1 VHDPS
6 LFPHPTLSP
15 GEHFF
20 MPLKVNIGLA
30 KKLGQPNYGSTGASC
45 SLQFELDSSQMSQD
59 PDGFRQN
66 LRNAYDAC
74 RQAIQDELH
83 RQLNPPALQEG
94 KVAEKEKPP
103 IVDQE
108 QGPATPESAT
118 VSAVPAVP
126 NPATTTPATCGL
138 VQTSPRASQR
148 QLNYIPHLANGM
160 SGLTPHRLE
169 ILSATTCGK
178 RLAHLTSADASLL
191 IETLKDIQA
200 GDKDLCGSPQE
211 VCV

>member
-1 VHDPS
+1 
-6 LFPHPTLSP
+6 
-15 GEHFF
+15 
-20 MPLKVNIGLA
+20 MALKVNIGLA

-45 SLQFELDSSQMSQD
+45 SLEFELDSGQMSQD

-83 RQLNPPALQEG
+83 RQLNPPELPEG
-94 KVAEKEKPP
+94 KVAEQEEPQ
-103 IVDQE
+103 IVEQE
-108 QGPATPESAT
+108 QSPSTSESAT
-118 VSAVPAVP
+118 VSAPA
-126 NPATTTPATCGL
+126 PATSTQATMTPATSGL
-138 VQTSPRASQR
+138 VQNSPRASQR
-148 QLNYIPHLANGM
+148 QLNYVHHLAHGI

-169 ILSATTCGK
+169 ILSATICGK

-211 VCV
+211 VCA

>member
-1 VHDPS
+1 
-6 LFPHPTLSP
+6 
-15 GEHFF
+15 

-45 SLQFELDSSQMSQD
+45 SLEFELDSGQIFQD
-59 PDGFRQN
+59 PDGFHRH
-66 LRNAYDAC
+66 LRSAYDAC
-74 RQAIQDELH
+74 RQAIQEELH
-83 RQLNPPALQEG
+83 RQLNPPDLPQAKVNGEQEPHM
-94 KVAEKEKPP
+94 E
-103 IVDQE
+103 DHE
-108 QGPATPESAT
+108 QGPAVPESAIM
-118 VSAVPAVP
+118 SAPAPVAS
-126 NPATTTPATCGL
+126 NPATKTPATCGL
-138 VQTSPRASQR
+138 VQTSPRATQR
-148 QLNYIPHLANGM
+148 QLNYIHHLAHGI

-169 ILSATTCGK
+169 ILSATICGK

>member
-1 VHDPS
+1 
-6 LFPHPTLSP
+6 
-15 GEHFF
+15 

-45 SLQFELDSSQMSQD
+45 SLEFELDSGQISQD
-59 PDGFRQN
+59 PDGFRKN

-83 RQLNPPALQEG
+83 RQLNPPDLQEG
-94 KVAEKEKPP
+94 KVAEKEEPQ

-108 QGPATPESAT
+108 QVSSAPESAI
-118 VSAVPAVP
+118 VSAAI
-126 NPATTTPATCGL
+126 PATMTSAATIPATSTPATCGL

-148 QLNYIPHLANGM
+148 QLNYVHHLAHGV

-169 ILSATTCGK
+169 ILSATICGK

-211 VCV
+211 VCA